1 MKTRLISWMVCA
13 ALAACSGR
21 SDEELLA
28 AAAQRMQANDP
39 GGASI
44 ELKNLLQRNPDN
56 AQARQL
62 LGKALLDAG
71 DLAGAEIELRRAQ
84 DLGASPSQV
93 APLLAQAL
101 LESGQGRKLISE
113 LADRSLAE
121 PEATAKLQGSLALA
135 YLQQG
140 NLLEAKAAA
149 TKAQQSAPGT
159 EASVL
164 VNARV
169 RAAAGSRDEAL
180 NLLDELLARQAKS
193 VKALQLKAEI
203 LAGMGR
209 NEEVIDLLQRILQL
223 DPNVYEARSLLLREA
238 LAKNRIDDATKLVE
252 SIPEKMAKRPQGR
265 FLQAQLALAKGDAAK
280 ARELGQP
287 LLKVMPN
294 YVPLLRLLA
303 GAHQQLGQI
312 PDAENMLGQALK
324 QLPEDRS
331 LRRQYANLQL
341 QARQPARALDTLKAV
356 IDSGKVDAD
365 TLLIY
370 GRAQMAQGN
379 FAAADGAFA
388 QAAKLRPEDPRL
400 QAALALSTLVRD
412 GGSNKAKADAAVA
425 QLRELAAKD
434 AGSAYDMLLVNAQ
447 LRRRD
452 LPAALAAIDKLQAK
466 TPNSPEPFNLRGR
479 VQLAQK
485 DFKQARASF
494 EAASKADPKYLPAVL
509 GLAALDQHDG
519 RVEDAVKRLEAFVGQ
534 QSQSAMARLA
544 LAEMLFQSKADA
556 ERITTVLTEGV
567 RLEPNE
573 PALRVALID
582 HRLMLNDTA
591 GAAQAA
597 QEAAAALPTNPELLE
612 RLARTQLASNDKSQ
626 ALKSYSKLTSLAPN
640 KASGYLGLAQIRFME
655 QDIPGAER
663 EIKRA
668 LDAEPNSVIAQRL
681 SIQIAVRQ
689 GRLDQAQAQMRQ
701 RQKDRPNEGFAYI
714 AEADIELRRQ
724 HPDLAIGL
732 LKKAVATTDPQDAPV
747 RLFSMLI
754 SMKKRDEALAFETQ
768 WLNAHPTDYAFAGGV
783 ADVLLAQGDFEAALS
798 RYENFL
804 KRNPDSLPF
813 INNVAWLKAKTGK
826 PGAAALAER
835 GLKLKPSYAPL
846 RDTYATVLAAD
857 KQYDKAIN
865 LQRQLISDVPDQ
877 PAYKITLAQVL
888 IAAGKKDVARQ
899 ELEAL
904 AKLGPQ
910 FSMQAQVAAMLKS
923 L

>member
-1 MKTRLISWMVCA
+1 MKTRLIAWMVCA
-13 ALAACSGR
+13 TLAACSGR

-44 ELKNLLQRNPDN
+44 ELKNLLQRSPDN

-84 DLGASPSQV
+84 ELGASPSLV

-101 LESGQGRKLISE
+101 LESGQGQKLISE
-113 LADRSLAE
+113 LADRSLADA
-121 PEATAKLQGSLALA
+121 EATAKLQSFLSIA

-149 TKAQQSAPGT
+149 TRAQQAAPSA

-169 RAAAGSRDEAL
+169 RAAAGSRDEGL
-180 NLLDELLARQAKS
+180 KLLDELLARDAKS

-203 LAGMGR
+203 LASLGR
-209 NEEVIDLLQRILQL
+209 HAEVLDLLQRILQL
-223 DPNVYEARSLLLREA
+223 APAEYEARSLLVREA
-238 LAKNRIDDATKLVE
+238 LAKNRIEEATKLVE
-252 SIPEKMAKRPQGR
+252 SMPEKMSKRPQGH

-287 LLKVMPN
+287 LLKLMPN

-303 GAHQQLGQI
+303 GAYQQLGQI

-341 QARQPARALDTLKAV
+341 QARQPARALETLKAV
-356 IDSGKVDAD
+356 VDSGKVDAD

-379 FAAADGAFA
+379 FSAADNAFA
-388 QAAKLRPEDPRL
+388 QASKLRPEDPRL
-400 QAALALSTLVRD
+400 QAALALSTLVRE
-412 GGSNKAKADAAVA
+412 GGASKAKADAAVA
-425 QLRELAAKD
+425 QLAELAAKD
-434 AGSAYDMLLVNAQ
+434 SGSAYDMLLVNAQ

-509 GLAALDQHDG
+509 GLAALDQRDG
-519 RVEDAVKRLEAFVGQ
+519 RVDEAVKRLEAFVGQ

-544 LAEMLFQSKADA
+544 LAEMLFQSKAEP

-597 QEAAAALPTNPELLE
+597 QEGATALPSNPELLE
-612 RLARTQLASNDKSQ
+612 RLARTQLASNDRSQ
-626 ALKSYSKLTSLAPN
+626 ALKSYSKLTTLVPN

-668 LDAEPNSVIAQRL
+668 LEAEPTSIIAQRL
-681 SIQIAVRQ
+681 AIQISVRQ
-689 GRLDQAQAQMRQ
+689 GRLDEAQAQMRQ

-724 HPDLAIGL
+724 HPDLALSL
-732 LKKAVATTDPQDAPV
+732 LKKAVATSDPQDAPV
-747 RLFSMLI
+747 RFFSMLM
-754 SMKKRDEALAFETQ
+754 SMKKRDEAMAFESQ
-768 WLNAHPTDYAFAGGV
+768 WLGAHPEDAAFAGGV
-783 ADVLLAQGDFEAALS
+783 ADVLLAQGDYESALT

-813 INNVAWLKAKTGK
+813 INNVAWLRAKTGK
-826 PGAAALAER
+826 AGAAELAER

-846 RDTYATVLAAD
+846 RDTYATVLAAN
-857 KQYDKAIN
+857 KQYDKAID
-865 LQRQLISDVPDQ
+865 LQRQLIADSPDQ
-877 PAYKITLAQVL
+877 PAYKLTMAQLL
-888 IAAGKKDVARQ
+888 IAAGKKDAAKL
-899 ELEAL
+899 ELETLSKQVGQSPIQSQIAAL
-904 AKLGPQ
+904 
-910 FSMQAQVAAMLKS
+910 LKG